1 MRERLKRP
9 LHVIRAAW
17 RRLRPLCGDSVA
29 PVVVL
34 VAASVCAGLAEAGVL
49 ALVAGV
55 AAAMVTNGHRL
66 TGGLGPL
73 SAHTSLGVALFVAF
87 GLAAVRLLLQVLVAW
102 LPARISAEVQ
112 GRLRRDLF
120 DAFSQ
125 ASWAVQSQQR
135 EGHLQE
141 LMTDQVNQA
150 TQVVIQVVAALSGGA
165 MFLALVAAAFSL
177 NAIVAILTLASS
189 IMLFW
194 VLRPMARLGGSAA
207 RDLSQANMNHA
218 AGVSESVRLAEESQV
233 FGTVMAARERIGRLI
248 GVAQK
253 AAFRYLLLGG
263 LAQTTYQ
270 SLVILMIVGGLTGL
284 YVTGTGHLAAL
295 GAVVLMLVRASSYAQ
310 QFQGGYQALN
320 QVLPYL
326 DRLQGAIASYRD
338 AATSPGRRPLPPIEA
353 LALDGVTFAYRPER
367 SALRDV
373 SFEVQAGEAIG
384 IIGPSGAGK
393 STLVQILLR
402 LREPDSGAYL
412 INGQPA
418 SSFSRADWQRRVAYV
433 AQEPRIMHATVA
445 ENIRFFRPLSDG
457 AVTRAARL
465 AHIHEDIMRL
475 PHGYD
480 TTIGQ
485 VANALSGGQ
494 RQRICIARALA
505 AEPDVL
511 VLDEP
516 TSALDMAS
524 EAAVQASLAE
534 LRGTMTLFVVAHRM
548 STISACDRVLVLMD
562 GCVEAFA
569 PPRILAG
576 SNEFFQMSRTVV
588 AESR

>member
-1 MRERLKRP
+1 MRERLQRP
-9 LHVIRAAW
+9 FHVTLAAW
-17 RRLRPLCGDSVA
+17 RRLRPLCGDRVA

-34 VAASVCAGLAEAGVL
+34 VVASVSAGLAEAGVL
-49 ALVAGV
+49 ALVADV
-55 AAAMVTNGHRL
+55 AAAMVTHGHRL
-66 TGGLGPL
+66 SGGLGPL
-73 SAHTSLGVALFVAF
+73 NAHTSIGLALFVAF
-87 GLAAVRLLLQVLVAW
+87 GLAAVRLLLQVVIAW

-112 GRLRRDLF
+112 ARLRRDLF

-150 TQVVIQVVAALSGGA
+150 TQVVMQVVGALSGGA

-177 NAIVAILTLASS
+177 NAIVALLILASA
-189 IMLFW
+189 IVLFW
-194 VLRPMARLGGSAA
+194 VLRPLARLGGRAA
-207 RDLSQANMNHA
+207 RDHSQANMNHA
-218 AGVSESVRLAEESQV
+218 SGVSESVRLAEESQV
-233 FGTVMAARERIGRLI
+233 FGTVMAARERIGSLI
-248 GVAQK
+248 GVAQE
-253 AAFRYLLLGG
+253 AFFRFQLMGG
-263 LAQTTYQ
+263 LVRTTYQ
-270 SLVILMIVGGLTGL
+270 SLVILMIVGGLAGL
-284 YVTGTGHLAAL
+284 YVTGAGHLAEL

-326 DRLQGAIASYRD
+326 DRLQGAIAGYRQ
-338 AATSPGRRPLPPIEA
+338 AATSPGHRPLPAIEA
-353 LALDGVTFAYRPER
+353 LALGGVTFAYRPDR
-367 SALRDV
+367 PALRDV

-384 IIGPSGAGK
+384 IVGPSGAGK
-393 STLVQILLR
+393 STLVQVLLR
-402 LREPDSGAYL
+402 LRDPDSGEYL

-445 ENIRFFRPLSDG
+445 ENIRFFRALGDD

-480 TTIGQ
+480 TRIGQ
-485 VANALSGGQ
+485 VADALSGGQ
-494 RQRICIARALA
+494 RQRLCIARALA

-534 LRGTMTLFVVAHRM
+534 LQEKITLVIVAHRV
-548 STISACDRVLVLMD
+548 STLSICQRVLVLAD
-562 GCVEAFA
+562 GEVEAFVPA
-569 PPRILAG
+569 DELSRSNMLVQATTALA
-576 SNEFFQMSRTVV
+576 QVKP
-588 AESR
+588 

>member
-1 MRERLKRP
+1 MRERLTRP
-9 LHVIRAAW
+9 LHVMLEAW
-17 RRLRPLCGDSVA
+17 RRLRPLCGDRVA

-34 VAASVCAGLAEAGVL
+34 VVASVCAGLAEAGVL
-49 ALVAGV
+49 VLVADV
-55 AAAMVTNGHRL
+55 AAVMVTHGHRL
-66 TGGLGPL
+66 SGGLGPL
-73 SAHTSLGVALFVAF
+73 SANASLGLALFVAV
-87 GLAAVRLLLQVLVAW
+87 GLAAVRLLLQLVIAW

-112 GRLRRDLF
+112 ARLRRDLF

-150 TQVVIQVVAALSGGA
+150 TQVVIQVVGALSGGA

-177 NAIVAILTLASS
+177 NAIVALLILASA
-189 IMLFW
+189 IVLFW
-194 VLRPMARLGGSAA
+194 VLRPMARLGGRAA
-207 RDLSQANMNHA
+207 RELSQANMNHA

-233 FGTVMAARERIGRLI
+233 FGTVTAARERIGNLI
-248 GVAQK
+248 GVAQE
-253 AAFRYLLLGG
+253 AFFRYQLMGG

-284 YVTGTGHLAAL
+284 YVTGAGHLATL

-326 DRLQGAIASYRD
+326 DRLQGAIAGYRE
-338 AATSPGRRPLPPIEA
+338 AATSPGREPLPLIEA

-367 SALRDV
+367 PALRDV

-384 IIGPSGAGK
+384 IVGPSGAGK

-445 ENIRFFRPLSDG
+445 ENIRFFRALDDV
-457 AVTRAARL
+457 AVERAARL

-475 PHGYD
+475 PHGYE

-485 VANALSGGQ
+485 VADALSGGQ

-534 LRGTMTLFVVAHRM
+534 LQEKMTLFIVAHRT
-548 STISACDRVLVLMD
+548 STLSSCDRILVLA
-562 GCVEAFA
+562 GGEVEAFA
-569 PPRILAG
+569 PTDELTQ
-576 SNEFFQMSRTVV
+576 SHTFFKSTTTLTRVET
-588 AESR
+588 